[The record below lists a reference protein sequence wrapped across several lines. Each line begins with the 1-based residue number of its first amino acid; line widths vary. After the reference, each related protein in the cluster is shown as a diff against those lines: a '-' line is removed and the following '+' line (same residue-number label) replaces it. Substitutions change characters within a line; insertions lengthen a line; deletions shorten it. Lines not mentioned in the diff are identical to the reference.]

1 MPPRTR
7 VPDKVT
13 LTRWR
18 DEGLSQQDMVE
29 RTLQETGEQVTRSAI
44 ANAMVRYG
52 LSANG
57 NRYEDE
63 VPWDIN
69 PVHATSTPLR
79 NLRLLGR
86 RNNGKNLNERERVL
100 LDSWLHE
107 LRVKQ
112 WIVGY
117 DYDDINGFHYISEA
131 YKDHDLDIPV
141 RRKMLRMA
149 AK

>member
-13 LTRWR
+13 LTRWL
-18 DEGLSQQDMVE
+18 DEGLTQQQMVD
-29 RTLQETGEQVTRSAI
+29 RTFQETGEVVTRSAI

-52 LSANG
+52 MSADG
-57 NRYEDE
+57 ARYEEE
-63 VPWDIN
+63 VPWQIN
-69 PVHATSTPLR
+69 PIHATATPLR

-86 RNNGKNLNERERVL
+86 RRAGKTLNDRERVI
-100 LDSWLHE
+100 LDTWLHE
-107 LRVKQ
+107 LTLKQ

-117 DYDDINGFHYISEA
+117 DYDDMGGFHYISEA
-131 YKDHDLDIPV
+131 YKDHDTDVPV

>member
-13 LTRWR
+13 LTRWL
-18 DEGLSQQDMVE
+18 DEGLTQQQMVD
-29 RTLQETGEQVTRSAI
+29 RTFEETGEVVTRSAI

-52 LSANG
+52 IAADG
-57 NRYEDE
+57 ARYEEE
-63 VPWDIN
+63 VPWQIN
-69 PVHATSTPLR
+69 PIHATATPLR

-86 RNNGKNLNERERVL
+86 RRAGKTLNDRERIA
-100 LDSWLHE
+100 LDTWLHE
-107 LRVKQ
+107 LTVKQ

-117 DYDDINGFHYISEA
+117 DYDDMAGFHYISEA
-131 YKDHDLDIPV
+131 YKDHDTDVPV

>member
-13 LTRWR
+13 LTRWL
-18 DEGLSQQDMVE
+18 DEGLTQQQMVD
-29 RTLQETGEQVTRSAI
+29 RTFEETGETVTRSAI

-52 LSANG
+52 IAADG
-57 NRYEDE
+57 ARYEEE
-63 VPWDIN
+63 VPWQIN
-69 PVHATSTPLR
+69 PIHATATPLR

-86 RNNGKNLNERERVL
+86 RRAGKTLNDRERIA
-100 LDSWLHE
+100 LDTWLHE
-107 LRVKQ
+107 LTVKQ

-117 DYDDINGFHYISEA
+117 DYDDLVGFFYISEA
-131 YKDHDLDIPV
+131 YKDHDTDVPV